1 LLVGHFVVAS
11 LVTAVPLALMT
22 MTLACG
28 RSELLA
34 NAMWLPSGDQ
44 FGWVASSRGAVS
56 GCAWPPLMR
65 ATQICALIPSKPN
78 RAYVMRRPSGETTG

>member
-1 LLVGHFVVAS
+1 MLPSGEYAGPKLLVGHFVVAS

-22 MTLACG
+22 SMLDCG

-56 GCAWPPLMR
+56 GCA
-65 ATQICALIPSKPN
+65 CAAVDAGHPDLGS
-78 RAYVMRRPSGETTG
+78 